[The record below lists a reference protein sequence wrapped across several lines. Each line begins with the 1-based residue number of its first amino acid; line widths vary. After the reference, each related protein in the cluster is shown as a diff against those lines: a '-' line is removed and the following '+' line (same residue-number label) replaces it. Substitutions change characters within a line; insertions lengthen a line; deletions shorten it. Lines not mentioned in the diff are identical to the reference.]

1 MKTTC
6 TLAALAAGLKRAH
19 ILALLGFLSSTAASA
34 QTTPA
39 FPRNEPFKSGSAT
52 NFTFGGTARL
62 TGTGGTGNDAV
73 GQGYLRLTDALTNQ
87 AGYAIDNIGF
97 PAGAGFTI
105 SFEFF
110 SYGRTTADGADG
122 FSVFLVDAN
131 QPSGGFRIGAS
142 GGSLGYA
149 QKTIDPVSA
158 GVTKGYIGIGID
170 EFGNYSAGT
179 EGRSGGSPTVDA
191 SGRVPN
197 GVAIRGAGNG
207 SASTDYPYLT
217 GTTPGALGFTLDVP
231 TTRAQAGAADYRRA
245 YIDVVPTTAGS
256 TTTYRITVR
265 IQHGNAVYTAINN
278 FQVAT
283 PPQNLRLGFAGA
295 TGGSTNV
302 HEIRNLNLVQVPF
315 AADDAATTAYN
326 AAVTVPILS
335 NDVAPGSNIDPAT
348 VDLDPNTAGVQA
360 SLAVPGKGTFAVNS
374 SGVVTFTPSGSFA
387 GTVVAPYT
395 VQSVLR
401 GDYTSSPANIS
412 VTVQGADVAT
422 TVSGPTSATAG
433 SLITYAMRTANA
445 GGLTAT
451 SVVPKLQLP
460 AGLPTANVTATGGS
474 YDPASGWVTFGQINS
489 LSATATPVD
498 NTVTFRAPTTGPV
511 DGLATAASSAVPDP
525 VDTNNSATVTTA
537 IGAAPL
543 PVTLTDFTVR
553 AQGADALLIWHTA
566 QEKNNDRFEV
576 ERSGTGRD
584 FERVGTLP
592 GRGNATTVSEY
603 RYSDP
608 GAARYA
614 AGTLYYRLRQVDT
627 DGTATYSEVR
637 AVQFDAKAMPAVVTL
652 YPNPAAEQATLDLSR
667 LPAARYAVRIL
678 DLTGRLV
685 QEQAVSGG
693 SQPALS
699 LRTLRPGA
707 YVVQVRGAGRVVS
720 LPLVR
725 Y

>member
-6 TLAALAAGLKRAH
+6 TLAALAAGLRRAR
-19 ILALLGFLSSTAASA
+19 ILAFIGLGLSSPAAVA

-39 FPRNEPFKSGSAT
+39 FPRNETFKGSSAS

-73 GQGYLRLTDALTNQ
+73 GQGYLRLTDAVTNQ

-110 SYGRTTADGADG
+110 SYGKTTTDGADG

-149 QKTIDPVSA
+149 QKTVDPVSA
-158 GVTKGYIGIGID
+158 GVTRGYIGIGID
-170 EFGNYSAGT
+170 EFGNYSNGS
-179 EGRSGGSPTVDA
+179 EGRAGGSPNADA
-191 SGRVPN
+191 DGRVPN
-197 GVAIRGAGNG
+197 GIAIRGAGNG

-217 GTTPGALGFTLDVP
+217 GTAPGALDFTLDVNSA
-231 TTRAQAGAADYRRA
+231 RAQAGAADYRRA
-245 YIDVVPTTAGS
+245 YIDVVPTTVG

-265 IQHGNAVYTAINN
+265 IQHGNAVHTAIQN

-283 PPQNLRLGFAGA
+283 PPQNLRLGFAGS

-315 AADDAATTAYN
+315 AGDDAATTPYN
-326 AAVTVPILS
+326 AAVTVPILT
-335 NDVAPGSNIDPAT
+335 NDVAPGSSLDPTT
-348 VDLDPNTAGVQA
+348 VDLDPNTSGVQT
-360 SLAVPGKGTFAVNS
+360 SLAVPGKGSFAVNS
-374 SGVVTFTPSGSFA
+374 AGVVTFTPNGSFA
-387 GTVVAPYT
+387 GTVAAPYT
-395 VQSVLR
+395 VQSLL
-401 GDYTSSPANIS
+401 GGTYTSSPANIT
-412 VTVQGADVAT
+412 VIVQGADVAT
-422 TVSGPTSATAG
+422 TVSGPTTATAG
-433 SLITYAMRTANA
+433 SLITYAMRTSNA

-451 SVVPKLQLP
+451 NVVPRLQLP
-460 AGLPTANVTATGGS
+460 TGLPTANVTAPGGT
-474 YDPASGWVTFGQINS
+474 YDPASGWVTFGPIGS
-489 LSATATPVD
+489 LISAATPVS

-525 VDTNNSATVTTA
+525 VLSNNSANVTTA
-537 IGAAPL
+537 IGATPL
-543 PVTLTDFTVR
+543 PVVLTDFTAR
-553 AQGADALLIWHTA
+553 AQALDALLTWRTA

-576 ERSGTGRD
+576 ERSRNGLSY
-584 FERVGTLP
+584 ERVGTLP
-592 GRGNATTVSEY
+592 GRGNTIAATEY
-603 RYSDP
+603 RYTDLNTAHS
-608 GAARYA
+608 
-614 AGTLYYRLRQVDT
+614 GTLYYRLRQVDT

-637 AVQFDAKAMPAVVTL
+637 AVQFEAAPAPATL
-652 YPNPAAEQATLDLSR
+652 YPNPATEQATLDLGS
-667 LPAARYAVRIL
+667 LAAGNYTIHIL
-678 DLTGRLV
+678 DLTGRVV
-685 QEQAVSGG
+685 QQCQATGVR
-693 SQPALS
+693 QQALP
-699 LRTLRPGA
+699 LRTLSPGS

>member
-19 ILALLGFLSSTAASA
+19 ILTLLGLLSSAAATA
-34 QTTPA
+34 QTTSA
-39 FPRNEPFKSGSAT
+39 FPRNETFKGSSVS
-52 NFTFGGTARL
+52 NFTFGGAARL
-62 TGTGGTGNDAV
+62 TGIGGTGNDAV

-131 QPSGGFRIGAS
+131 QPSSGFRIGAS

-149 QKTIDPVSA
+149 QKTIDPISA

-179 EGRSGGSPTVDA
+179 EGRSGGAAAGDSE
-191 SGRVPN
+191 GKVPN
-197 GVAIRGAGNG
+197 AVAIRGAGNG

-217 GTTPGALGFTLDVP
+217 GTGLNALGFTLDVP
-231 TTRAQAGAADYRRA
+231 TARAQAGSTDYRRA
-245 YIDVVPTTAGS
+245 YIDVVPTTAGG

-265 IQHGNAVYTAINN
+265 IQHGTAVYTAINN

-283 PPQNLRLGFAGA
+283 PPSNLRLGFAGS

-335 NDVAPGSNIDPAT
+335 NDVAPGSDIDPAT
-348 VDLDPNTAGVQA
+348 VDLDPNTAGVQT
-360 SLAVPGKGTFAVNS
+360 SLTVAGQGTFAVNAQ
-374 SGVVTFTPSGSFA
+374 GVVTFTPSGTFA
-387 GTVVAPYT
+387 GTVTAPYT
-395 VQSVLR
+395 VQSVLH

-460 AGLPTANVTATGGS
+460 AGLTAANVTATGGT
-474 YDPASGWVTFGQINS
+474 YDPASGWVTFGQIAS
-489 LSATATPVD
+489 LSASSTPVN

-525 VDTNNSATVTTA
+525 VTTNNSATVTTA

-543 PVTLTDFTVR
+543 PVVLADFTAR
-553 AQGADALLIWHTA
+553 AQAADALLTWHTA

-576 ERSGTGRD
+576 ERSRTGRD
-584 FERVGTLP
+584 FERVATLP

-603 RYSDP
+603 RYTDA
-608 GAARYA
+608 GAARNGV
-614 AGTLYYRLRQVDT
+614 GTLYYRLRQVDT
-627 DGTATYSEVR
+627 DGTTSYSDVR
-637 AVQFDAKAMPAVVTL
+637 AVQFDGKNAPNAVTL
-652 YPNPAAEQATLDLSR
+652 YPNPAAEQATLDLSS
-667 LPAARYAVRIL
+667 LAPGRYAVRIL

-685 QEQAVSGG
+685 QEQLAAGAG
-693 SQPALS
+693 LQALP
-699 LRTLRPGA
+699 LGALRPGA
-707 YVVQVRGAGRVVS
+707 YVVQVRGAGQVVS